1 MSYSE
6 AVYGGFTICLSLIH
20 YIRYIII
27 VNNIA
32 IRRNINDSIYYIL
45 YIIYYILYILYY
57 IIVADAFRLDF
68 SMMNG
73 ITLVV

>member
-32 IRRNINDSIYYIL
+32 IRRNINDSIYYI
-45 YIIYYILYILYY
+45 
-57 IIVADAFRLDF
+57 IVADAFRLDF